1 VPVASSFIDAIPLRE
16 RPVPIPSIDAIREVT
31 GDMTTAILERAF
43 CGGDR
48 EAYRQAFT
56 EHAVSEM
63 MKAGATKEQVDKF
76 SISDKQLTDMML
88 SFLSK
93 DEAV

>member
-1 VPVASSFIDAIPLRE
+1 MPVANSFIDSIPLRE
-16 RPVPIPSIDAIREVT
+16 RPVPIPSMEAVQAVT

-43 CGGDR
+43 CAGDR
-48 EAYRQAFT
+48 ESYRQAFT
-56 EHAVSEM
+56 EHAVSQM
-63 MKAGATKEQVDKF
+63 MKAGATKEQVEKF